1 MQGIL
6 DNPDGAYAKLREM
19 GKGLFGPNGGGL
31 GGLLGSL
38 TGNPPASGKDGNN
51 SPGGGLVGNIGQAL
65 GNLFQQPGRG
75 GSRSIPAPG
84 QSQSQSQPDAS
95 SQAPAVSSQASPA
108 PPEQA
113 QAQNDQAPQDSQPM
127 NEVLRQLFNR

>member
-1 MQGIL
+1 
-6 DNPDGAYAKLREM
+6 
-19 GKGLFGPNGGGL
+19 
-31 GGLLGSL
+31 LGSL

-84 QSQSQSQPDAS
+84 QSQPDVS
-95 SQAPAVSSQASPA
+95 SQAPAASSQASPA